1 METTLSKRTIPRPTG
16 MAAFLVV
23 WSGQLVSLVGTGMT
37 NFALSIYI
45 WQTTGQA
52 TPFALIGFFW
62 ALPMIAFT
70 PFAGALVDRWNRKLT
85 MMISDIAGLLVNLAM
100 VGLLMW
106 GRLEMWHLYALVVFN
121 GLFSAFQWP
130 AYSAAIST
138 MLDKKH
144 FARANALMSVAQ
156 SGSTIFAPVI
166 AAILIAVMG
175 ISGIL
180 MLDAASFLLAII
192 TLAIV
197 AIPQPPKTE
206 LGEQAKSNIFH
217 EAAFGFRYIFRLPS
231 LLGLQLTFL
240 FGNLFSAFAGVL
252 YAPMIL
258 ARTANSASALASVES
273 VVGIGGVLGGLLISV
288 WGGPKRRING
298 VISGWFLSFCGLLA
312 FGLVNGALAWAIAGF
327 FFAFVSPLISSS
339 NQAIWQSKIP
349 PEIQGKVFSARSL
362 IAQVA
367 GPFSLL
373 LAGPLADRV
382 FGPAMMPGGAL
393 AVSLG
398 GIFGVGVGSGMS
410 LMIASIGLLG
420 MIVAA
425 VCYMVPVIR
434 NVETM
439 IPDFQL
445 PQTIELSGEGGPMDS
460 KRTIPLSP
468 VEAELQ

>member
-1 METTLSKRTIPRPTG
+1 
-16 MAAFLVV
+16 
-23 WSGQLVSLVGTGMT
+23 
-37 NFALSIYI
+37 
-45 WQTTGQA
+45 
-52 TPFALIGFFW
+52 
-62 ALPMIAFT
+62 MIAFT

-100 VGLLMW
+100 VGLFTW
-106 GRLEMWHLYALVVFN
+106 GHLEMWHLYALVVFN

-144 FARANALMSVAQ
+144 FARANALLSVAQ

-166 AAILIAVMG
+166 AAILITMMG

-180 MLDAASFLLAII
+180 ILDAASFLLAII

-206 LGEQAKSNIFH
+206 LGEQAKSNIFR

-231 LLGLQLTFL
+231 LLGLQLTFF
-240 FGNLFSAFAGVL
+240 FGNLLSNFAGVL

-312 FGLVNGALAWAIAGF
+312 FALLM
-327 FFAFVSPLISSS
+327 VP
-339 NQAIWQSKIP
+339 
-349 PEIQGKVFSARSL
+349 
-362 IAQVA
+362 
-367 GPFSLL
+367 
-373 LAGPLADRV
+373 
-382 FGPAMMPGGAL
+382 
-393 AVSLG
+393 SLG
-398 GIFGVGVGSGMS
+398 LWLDSF
-410 LMIASIGLLG
+410 LLS
-420 MIVAA
+420 
-425 VCYMVPVIR
+425 
-434 NVETM
+434 
-439 IPDFQL
+439 FL
-445 PQTIELSGEGGPMDS
+445 L
-460 KRTIPLSP
+460 
-468 VEAELQ
+468 